1 MTYIAFIRRR
11 ALMLSSSHKP
21 GCMAAIP
28 ASQSCRVRRVLCMTD
43 AHSSCVQPA
52 VARRAC
58 RASGEKAARCLRRFG
73 WLGILQTHQ
82 NCLPFADV
90 VSAVVTDRGDSVRVF
105 DSAGLCNFWR
115 ERYMQFEG
123 VRFDPFCAHGA
134 NLSADLFS
142 EGGSFRGSSG
152 ADEFGGKGLEVLKS
166 SHFDSF
172 APESRGAVVSDFAGM
187 SELYTRIPCVQLPF
201 VGKFEIV

>member
-73 WLGILQTHQ
+73 WLGIRHSPSLNIEAASIFKFQ
-82 NCLPFADV
+82 NIKITIDIKLF
-90 VSAVVTDRGDSVRVF
+90 GDAGIQRVL
-105 DSAGLCNFWR
+105 GLHWR
-115 ERYMQFEG
+115 LAEDF
-123 VRFDPFCAHGA
+123 VIFCTG
-134 NLSADLFS
+134 
-142 EGGSFRGSSG
+142 
-152 ADEFGGKGLEVLKS
+152 
-166 SHFDSF
+166 HFDSL